1 MTMEEIAAEAAPG
14 QTLFAQLKLSNDDD
28 KNQKLFD
35 RAEAAGYKAIVWTID
50 APGGSSRQR
59 AQRFDVGAS

>member
-1 MTMEEIAAEAAPG
+1 METIAAGAQAN
-14 QTLFAQLKLSNDDD
+14 QTLFAQLKFGNDDTA
-28 KNQKLFD
+28 NQKLIA
-35 RAEAAGYKAIVWTID
+35 RAEASGYKAIVWTVD